1 MKITEMTREEVADTY
16 REHMCV
22 DFPEDELKDLEV
34 ILRSLDEG
42 HYSCTG
48 CYEDG
53 NLLGYAFM
61 SQMGSYI
68 LLDYLAV
75 CRGYRNRGIGTAFLK
90 MLFGDSKESV
100 VFVETEDPDST
111 ADREMI
117 MQRKRRIGF
126 YRHLGFEELSFRAE
140 VFGVRYRILLYG
152 NPKDITDAD
161 IRDIYSGFYDLFY
174 PDQTGS
180 AHVRLIT

>member
-1 MKITEMTREEVADTY
+1 MKIAEMTREEVADTY

-61 SQMGSYI
+61 SQMGRYI

-90 MLFGDSKESV
+90 ILLENLKDSMVLGEL
-100 VFVETEDPDST
+100 EDPDST
-111 ADREMI
+111 QDREMI
-117 MQRKRRIGF
+117 AKRKRRIGF
-126 YRHLGFEELSFRAE
+126 YRRMGFEVLDFRAE
-140 VFGVRYRILLYG
+140 LFGVRYLIIRYG
-152 NPKDITDAD
+152 DPGDLTDAD

-174 PDQTGS
+174 PAQTGS